1 MWMRL
6 LHGTG
11 TRAFMPR
18 PGQRNMDVLCIAAG
32 ATALLIADRVA
43 MSKEATL
50 AIVVAGVASFAA
62 GASMAT
68 LRHAR
73 RRHARYFPDE
83 PPRSEFPSNFAEGFA
98 CLTPGGPKV
107 EDEGVSSADSIAAM
121 LNEGT
126 RVVTTPYKGRCGAS
140 FWSDPPE
147 DSPAALAF
155 DGLLLR
161 AMYVDLKIP
170 PLETVQIEVCPDD
183 VPSESQLKEYIEA
196 AVGREA
202 VLPSVG
208 TYVPTLVP
216 CLLVRGCR
224 TLRPVGE
231 TDERKD
237 RALMHVEFLA
247 LREGDTHAVHY
258 EAHIV
263 TLPMAVVWFKRI
275 GKVTSGDANCGRVRR
290 RTP

>member
-1 MWMRL
+1 
-6 LHGTG
+6 
-11 TRAFMPR
+11 
-18 PGQRNMDVLCIAAG
+18 MDVLFIASG
-32 ATALLIADRVA
+32 AAALLIADRVA

-50 AIVVAGVASFAA
+50 ALVVAGVASF
-62 GASMAT
+62 GTGVSMMT
-68 LRHAR
+68 LRFAR
-73 RRHARYFPDE
+73 RKHGRYFPDE
-83 PPRSEFPSNFAEGFA
+83 PPRAQFPSDSAEGFQ

-107 EDEGVSSADSIAAM
+107 EDEGVSSAESIAAM

-126 RVVTTPYKGRCGAS
+126 RVVTTPYKGRCGPS

-161 AMYVDLKIP
+161 AMYSDLKIP
-170 PLETVQIEVCPDD
+170 PLETAQIEVCPDD
-183 VPSESQLKEYIEA
+183 MPSESQLKDYIEA

-224 TLRPVGE
+224 TLRPIGE
-231 TDERKD
+231 KDERKD

-247 LREGDTHAVHY
+247 LREGDTHAIHY
-258 EAHIV
+258 EAHIA
-263 TLPMAVVWFKRI
+263 TLPMAILWFKRI
-275 GKVTSGDANCGRVRR
+275 GKVMSGDANCGRVRR